1 MSDAFRSQLSVR
13 GTSKKT
19 IRRLAL
25 AGATAQADTLVQSLA
40 AEDEN
45 EKDPQTSLSEEESS
59 SKRIK
64 ISPDKECGTNDIVTV
79 KEEV

>member
-1 MSDAFRSQLSVR
+1 MSVR

-25 AGATAQADTLVQSLA
+25 AGATAQADSLVESLA
-40 AEDEN
+40 AEDES
-45 EKDPQTSLSEEESS
+45 EKNPSQSSLRSSEEESL

-64 ISPDKECGTNDIVTV
+64 LSTPDKDYGTHDNLTV
-79 KEEV
+79 QVEVL